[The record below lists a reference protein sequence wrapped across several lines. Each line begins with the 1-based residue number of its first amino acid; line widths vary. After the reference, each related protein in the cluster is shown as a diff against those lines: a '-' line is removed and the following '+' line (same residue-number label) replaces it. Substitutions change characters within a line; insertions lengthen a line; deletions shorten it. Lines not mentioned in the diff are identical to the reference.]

1 MTTNSSVKAARLSG
15 TAALRLG
22 AMVGFVLA
30 DVAVAQAHGNG
41 RLPKLDVMA
50 GVRVAAAS
58 TPLPLAVTESDAY
71 AMGKSLL
78 ALNDVTGALA
88 QFRQA
93 IIAMPNSADALNG
106 VAVSYDRLGRPDIA
120 RVYYEAGL
128 ALQPNSPTLF
138 NNFGYSLYLQ
148 GNLTV
153 AIEPLRAAASS
164 QDADSV
170 ASAQHTL
177 ALIAV
182 ALRTARTPVPT
193 AAEPVPSARIEV
205 TTSGEQRLV
214 LDDGRSQR
222 DASPEMHEVMVAA
235 AWTDADDHALLSEV
249 VAEEHAEATVR
260 AATELAANL
269 QRARVDAATVVAP
282 LAVPMLASAPA
293 VSTRLPSRPK
303 LDIAELFARARLRS
317 PLQVEAARDV
327 ALNQRSLGSGDFGR
341 TALATTVTGGR
352 AAHAGFDSDDAELN
366 AFATRMKARSR
377 GIVA

>member
-1 MTTNSSVKAARLSG
+1 MTTNSPARLS
-15 TAALRLG
+15 TPARLRLG

-30 DVAVAQAHGNG
+30 DVAVAHAHGSG

-58 TPLPLAVTESDAY
+58 TPVPEGDAY

-78 ALNDVTGALA
+78 ALNDVSGALA

-128 ALQPNSPTLF
+128 ALEPDSPTLL

-148 GNLTV
+148 GNLV
-153 AIEPLRAAASS
+153 AAIEPLRAAASS
-164 QDADSV
+164 QDAGSA

-182 ALRTARTPVPT
+182 ALRAARTEAPT
-193 AAEPVPSARIEV
+193 VAEAPPSAHIEV
-205 TTSGEQRLV
+205 TTAGEQRLV
-214 LDDGRSQR
+214 LDDGPRQR
-222 DASPEMHEVMVAA
+222 GASPEAHEVMVAA
-235 AWTDADDHALLSEV
+235 AWTDADDHALLTQV
-249 VAEEHAEATVR
+249 VAEKRAEATPL
-260 AATELAANL
+260 AEATELAKATAL
-269 QRARVDAATVVAP
+269 AAAEPAADAVAP

-293 VSTRLPSRPK
+293 AAARLPSGSRF
-303 LDIAELFARARLRS
+303 DVAEAFARARMRA
-317 PLQVEAARDV
+317 PLGAEATRVV
-327 ALNQRSLGSGDFGR
+327 ALNQRRLGAGDVGGS
-341 TALATTVTGGR
+341 TLAAFATGGR
-352 AAHAGFDSDDAELN
+352 VARAEFDSDDAQLN
-366 AFATRMKARSR
+366 AFATRMRADSR
-377 GIVA
+377 GVVA